1 MKRSV
6 MASRH
11 SLMGKLL
18 GIAGAA
24 MAVSAI
30 SAPALAN
37 SAAATASDS
46 FRISDQDLKDN
57 ETALG
62 QSDPEF
68 RSLHNSWGKAT
79 GNPTKVEISV
89 PSIDPVE
96 AMRVSSGFGRR
107 RAPIRGA
114 SRNHKGI
121 DFAGPIG
128 TPIYATADGFVGRAK
143 WVRGYGKFIEIEH
156 GNELQTRYA
165 HLSAMNVRYGQRVK
179 KGDIIGHMGSTGNS
193 TGSHLH
199 YEVRIGG
206 IAVNPKAFLAPP
218 ATPVNYNRNKSNQQL
233 LAGSLTVNNGKGGSS
248 E

>member
-6 MASRH
+6 KANRLSLTGKILALSGAMMVASAL
-11 SLMGKLL
+11 STP
-18 GIAGAA
+18 
-24 MAVSAI
+24 AI
-30 SAPALAN
+30 AN
-37 SAAATASDS
+37 SAAAAASDS
-46 FRISDQDLKDN
+46 FRISDADLKAND
-57 ETALG
+57 TALG
-62 QSDPEF
+62 RSDPEF
-68 RSLHNSWGKAT
+68 RSLHNIWGAAT
-79 GNPTKVEISV
+79 GNPTKVQIAV
-89 PSIDPVE
+89 PSIDPVR

-107 RAPIRGA
+107 RAPMRGA

-128 TPIYATADGFVGRAK
+128 TPIYATADGIVGRAK
-143 WVRGYGKFIEIEH
+143 WVRGYGKFIELEH

-206 IAVNPKAFLAPP
+206 IAVNPKAFLA
-218 ATPVNYNRNKSNQQL
+218 APVVLSK
-233 LAGSLTVNNGKGGSS
+233 
-248 E
+248 